1 MRHPQ
6 AASLVVFA
14 EYSWTPGDMVQAEDR
29 AHRIGQRQSVN
40 VHYLHV
46 KKSIDD
52 VMWNTLAT
60 KLDQVG
66 QVPKAS
72 LPREA
77 TQSANHTTDP
87 NMALLIGFASLTL
100 SDVGS

>member
-1 MRHPQ
+1 VQ

-66 QVPKAS
+66 QVSPAAF
-72 LPREA
+72 PA
-77 TQSANHTTDP
+77 TQPRMPSPFPGASC
-87 NMALLIGFASLTL
+87 LLE
-100 SDVGS
+100 

>member
-1 MRHPQ
+1 M
-6 AASLVVFA
+6 VFS

-66 QVPKAS
+66 QVCPGG
-72 LPREA
+72 A
-77 TQSANHTTDP
+77 TMRRVLA
-87 NMALLIGFASLTL
+87 
-100 SDVGS
+100 SDVTYHSALSSCYTVSVMA